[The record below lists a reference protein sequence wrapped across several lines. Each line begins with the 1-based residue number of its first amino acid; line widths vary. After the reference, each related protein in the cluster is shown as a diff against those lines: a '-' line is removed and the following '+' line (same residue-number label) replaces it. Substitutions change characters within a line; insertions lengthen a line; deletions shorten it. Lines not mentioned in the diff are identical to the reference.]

1 METLLD
7 WLKVHDSRIAF
18 LVIVLV
24 VAFVA
29 TKAVSRW
36 LRKLLN
42 HSGIPNAS
50 IFVNLSLVAI
60 WTIAVAMVLQP
71 VFGINPTT
79 IVTALGVGGLAI
91 SLGLKDT
98 IANFISGF
106 GLMIGHVIHPGD
118 QVRIQ
123 GITGTVEDI
132 TWRQTLVRER
142 NGNQLII
149 PNSVLNTSSL
159 ERLTREGEASVSVA
173 FTVKSGTDIKM
184 AAKRIASILKSATSD
199 ITDRR
204 NPPQINFTG
213 FCADGVEGEALLFAN
228 AGINQ
233 DRVRD
238 CAVRALAKEDFI
250 V

>member
-1 METLLD
+1 MEQLLD

-18 LVIVLV
+18 LLIVFV
-24 VAFVA
+24 VALVA
-29 TKAVSRW
+29 AKAVSRW
-36 LRKLLN
+36 LKKLLN

-50 IFVNLSLVAI
+50 IFVNLALVSI
-60 WTIAVAMVLQP
+60 WIIAVAMVLQP

-79 IVTALGVGGLAI
+79 IVTALGIGGLAI

-98 IANFISGF
+98 IANIISGF

-132 TWRQTLVRER
+132 TWRQTMVRER

-159 ERLTREGEASVSVA
+159 ERLTPEGEACVSVD
-173 FTVKSGTDIKM
+173 FTLRPGTDIKV
-184 AAKRIASILKSATSD
+184 AAKRVVSILKTATSD
-199 ITDRR
+199 FTDRR
-204 NPPQINFTG
+204 NPPQVNFTG
-213 FCADGVEGEALLFAN
+213 FSPEGIQGRVLLFAN
-228 AGINQ
+228 PGINQ
-233 DRVRD
+233 ERVRD
-238 CAVRALAKEDFI
+238 CAVCALAKEDFI
-250 V
+250 I

>member
-1 METLLD
+1 MEILLD
-7 WLKVHDSRIAF
+7 WLKAHDSRIIF
-18 LVIVLV
+18 FVVVLA
-24 VAFVA
+24 VAFVGA
-29 TKAVSRW
+29 KAVSRG
-36 LRKLLN
+36 LKKLLH

-50 IFVNLSLVAI
+50 IFINLSLVAI

-79 IVTALGVGGLAI
+79 IVTALGVGGVAI

-98 IANFISGF
+98 IANVISGF

-118 QVRIQ
+118 QVSIQ
-123 GITGTVEDI
+123 GVTGTVEDI
-132 TWRQTLVRER
+132 TWRQTVVRER

-149 PNSVLNTSSL
+149 PNSVLNTSAL
-159 ERLTREGEASVSVA
+159 ERLTREGEACVKVA
-173 FTVKSGTDIKM
+173 FTVKSGTDLKT
-184 AAKRIASILKSATSD
+184 AAKQIVAVLKSATAD

-213 FCADGVEGEALLFAN
+213 FSADGVQGEALLFATP
-228 AGINQ
+228 GIDQ
-233 DRVRD
+233 ARVRD
-238 CAVRALAKEDFI
+238 CAVRTLAKEDFI

>member
-1 METLLD
+1 MEQLLG
-7 WLKVHDSRIAF
+7 WLKMHDSRIVF
-18 LVIVLV
+18 LVIVFV

-29 TKAVSRW
+29 AKVVSRW
-36 LRKLLN
+36 LKKLLN

-50 IFVNLSLVAI
+50 IFVNLALVSI
-60 WTIAVAMVLQP
+60 WIIAVAMVLQP

-79 IVTALGVGGLAI
+79 IVTALGIGGLAI

-98 IANFISGF
+98 IANIISGF

-132 TWRQTLVRER
+132 TWRQTMVRER

-159 ERLTREGEASVSVA
+159 ERLTPEGEACVSVD
-173 FTVKSGTDIKM
+173 FTVKPGTDIKT
-184 AAKRIASILKSATSD
+184 ASKRIANVLRSATAD
-199 ITDRR
+199 ITNRN

-213 FCADGVEGEALLFAN
+213 FSVDGVQGKALLFAN

-233 DRVRD
+233 ERVRD

-250 V
+250 I

>member
-7 WLKVHDSRIAF
+7 WLKAHDSRILF
-18 LVIVLV
+18 LVIVLAI
-24 VAFVA
+24 AFVA

-36 LRKLLN
+36 LKKLLN

-79 IVTALGVGGLAI
+79 IVTALGVGGVAI

-98 IANFISGF
+98 IANIISGF

-118 QVRIQ
+118 HVRIQ
-123 GITGTVEDI
+123 NITGTVEDI
-132 TWRQTLVRER
+132 TWRQTVVRER

-149 PNSVLNTSSL
+149 PNSVLNTSAL
-159 ERLTREGEASVSVA
+159 ERLTQEGEARVSVA
-173 FTVKSGTDIKM
+173 FAVKPGTDIKM
-184 AAKRIASILKSATSD
+184 AAKRIASVLKAATID
-199 ITDRR
+199 LTDRR

-213 FCADGVEGEALLFAN
+213 FSADGVQGEALLFAN
-228 AGINQ
+228 PDINQ

-250 V
+250 I